1 MDDDTARAQKIVREQ
16 IACYRIAVL
25 KEFKSNMRSDHRV
38 ACASPIHVRQLVAS
52 IERKARPEL
61 PMWFRTAFAA
71 TVGTIIASLSI
82 SVRAQDAPPAN
93 IHSEPRAA
101 AIRGETL
108 KERLGDKA
116 SDEQRVDNCK
126 VPPDRRGT
134 KVRPDGCEHEVSPPS
149 IADPK

>member
-1 MDDDTARAQKIVREQ
+1 
-16 IACYRIAVL
+16 
-25 KEFKSNMRSDHRV
+25 
-38 ACASPIHVRQLVAS
+38 LVAS
-52 IERKARPEL
+52 IEWKAKAEL
-61 PMWFRTAFAA
+61 PMWFRTPFAA
-71 TVGTIIASLSI
+71 TVGTIVAALSS
-82 SVRAQDAPPAN
+82 SVHAQNAAPATMRSGPQA
-93 IHSEPRAA
+93 AA